1 MKPMVLTVP
10 AKKEWVLVLRMA
22 AAGVSALYDLPV
34 DVLEDLRT
42 AIEES
47 CELLLHQDYTAET
60 LTLKCEARKDGLHVC
75 LSAMERTC
83 CCTEEPADADI
94 ARLILQPLVKEVE
107 LEQDENGVHC
117 VHMTM
122 PARG

>member
-1 MKPMVLTVP
+1 MKPMVMTVP

-47 CELLLHQDYTAET
+47 CELLLHQDYTAESI
-60 LTLKCEARKDGLHVC
+60 TLKCEAKQDGLHFC
-75 LSAMERTC
+75 LSAMERVC
-83 CCTEEPADADI
+83 CQTEDPADADI
-94 ARLILQPLVKEVE
+94 ARLIIEPLVKEVE
-107 LEQDENGVHC
+107 LHQDESGVHC
-117 VHMTM
+117 VHLTL
-122 PARG
+122 PAKG